1 VGSITI
7 SPFTLLLTKVMTDKK
22 QQQKLILFGA
32 PVSLVAS
39 AAYTEVASAQ
49 TASTSITQ
57 MQTDATA
64 IQSMTSVLIPI
75 AVGSIVFGAAAL
87 LFKRY
92 IYS

>member
-1 VGSITI
+1 
-7 SPFTLLLTKVMTDKK
+7 MTDKQK
-22 QQQKLILFGA
+22 QQQKLIAIGT
-32 PVSLVAS
+32 PVSLVVS

-64 IQSMTSVLIPI
+64 IGAMTSALIPI